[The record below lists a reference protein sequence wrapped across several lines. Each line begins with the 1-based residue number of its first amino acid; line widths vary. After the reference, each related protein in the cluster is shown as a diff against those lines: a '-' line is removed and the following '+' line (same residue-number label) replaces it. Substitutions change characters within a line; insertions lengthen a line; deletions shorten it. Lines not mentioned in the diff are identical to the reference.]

1 MPSPDF
7 SQVYLPQSEIVDWM
21 ATLGRTTPLDRKNIH
36 QKIYDCRQRGELGKA
51 TMIKGTPHLHVKTF
65 FEWAC
70 LKKGWEALKTI
81 PDLPAINAKVGVT
94 GVAGTGE
101 VGKVYEASDKDA
113 RIKDLEA
120 KIKQLEEWKQKC
132 VARSKRASEA
142 GKLGGRPKTSSR

>member
-7 SQVYLPQSEIVDWM
+7 SQVYLPQSEI
-21 ATLGRTTPLDRKNIH
+21 GRTTPLDRKNIH

-81 PDLPAINAKVGVT
+81 PDLPAINAKVDVT
-94 GVAGTGE
+94 GVAATGE
-101 VGKVYEASDKDA
+101 VGNAYEASDKDA

-120 KIKQLEEWKQKC
+120 KVKQLEEWKQKRE
-132 VARSKRASEA
+132 ARKKQASEY
-142 GKLGGRPKTSSR
+142 GKQGGRPLKPT

>member
-1 MPSPDF
+1 
-7 SQVYLPQSEIVDWM
+7 M

-81 PDLPAINAKVGVT
+81 PDLPAINAKVDVT
-94 GVAGTGE
+94 GVAATGE
-101 VGKVYEASDKDA
+101 VGNAYEASDKDA

-120 KIKQLEEWKQKC
+120 KVKQLEEWKQKRE
-132 VARSKRASEA
+132 ARKKQASEY
-142 GKLGGRPKTSSR
+142 GKQGGRPLKPT

>member
-1 MPSPDF
+1 
-7 SQVYLPQSEIVDWM
+7 M

-81 PDLPAINAKVGVT
+81 PDLPAINAKVDVT
-94 GVAGTGE
+94 GVAATGE
-101 VGKVYEASDKDA
+101 VGNAYEASDKDA

-120 KIKQLEEWKQKC
+120 QVKQLEEWKQKRE
-132 VARSKRASEA
+132 ARKKQASEY
-142 GKLGGRPKTSSR
+142 GKQGGRPLKPT